1 MKFVKWNLMTIF
13 AFMFSIKLSTAIF
26 CMKRLAYASFKP
38 QSFILQL
45 KKYAKY
51 NRKLLLSIYH
61 SSLKIL
67 NLHRKSKYQQNK
79 NIARFLKHKLRA
91 LCSYFNDIWIF
102 YANLKFSVSSYWKQ
116 SLFYSLFSL
125 IRIEYFSIF
134 LHFCPLP
141 VTDEFPHVSLQF
153 KVQRNKHKH
162 WPKQK

>member
-26 CMKRLAYASFKP
+26 CMNWLAYASFKP
-38 QSFILQL
+38 QSFISQL

-51 NRKLLLSIYH
+51 SKKLLLSIYH

-91 LCSYFNDIWIF
+91 LCSYFNDILIF
-102 YANLKFSVSSYWKQ
+102 YANLKFSVSSYWNDCHYFFH
-116 SLFYSLFSL
+116 SL
-125 IRIEYFSIF
+125 
-134 LHFCPLP
+134 
-141 VTDEFPHVSLQF
+141 VSLKSNFLQSF
-153 KVQRNKHKH
+153 CILVIWR
-162 WPKQK
+162 

>member
-1 MKFVKWNLMTIF
+1 MKFIKWNLMIIF
-13 AFMFSIKLSTAIF
+13 VFMFSIKLSTAIF
-26 CMKRLAYASFKP
+26 CMNWLAYASFKP

-102 YANLKFSVSSYWKQ
+102 YANLKFSVSSYWNDCHYFIHFLVSSELNIFQ
-116 SLFYSLFSL
+116 SFC
-125 IRIEYFSIF
+125 IF
-134 LHFCPLP
+134 VLCRWQMSFLM
-141 VTDEFPHVSLQF
+141 
-153 KVQRNKHKH
+153 
-162 WPKQK
+162 

>member
-13 AFMFSIKLSTAIF
+13 AFMFLIKLSTAIF
-26 CMKRLAYASFKP
+26 CMNWLAYASFKP

-61 SSLKIL
+61 GSLKIL

-102 YANLKFSVSSYWKQ
+102 YANLKFSMSSYWNDCHYFIHFLVSSELNIFQ
-116 SLFYSLFSL
+116 SFC
-125 IRIEYFSIF
+125 IF
-134 LHFCPLP
+134 VLCRWQMSFLM
-141 VTDEFPHVSLQF
+141 
-153 KVQRNKHKH
+153 
-162 WPKQK
+162 

>member
-1 MKFVKWNLMTIF
+1 MKFIKWNLMIIF
-13 AFMFSIKLSTAIF
+13 VFMFSIKLSTAIF
-26 CMKRLAYASFKP
+26 CMNWLAYASFKP

-91 LCSYFNDIWIF
+91 LCSYFNDILIF
-102 YANLKFSVSSYWKQ
+102 YANLKFSVSSYWNDCRYFFHFLVSSKSNFLQ
-116 SLFYSLFSL
+116 SFC
-125 IRIEYFSIF
+125 IF
-134 LHFCPLP
+134 
-141 VTDEFPHVSLQF
+141 VIWQ
-153 KVQRNKHKH
+153 
-162 WPKQK
+162 

>member
-1 MKFVKWNLMTIF
+1 MKFIKWNLMIIF
-13 AFMFSIKLSTAIF
+13 VFMFSIKLSTAIF
-26 CMKRLAYASFKP
+26 CMNWLAYASFKP

-102 YANLKFSVSSYWKQ
+102 YANLKFSVSSYWNDCRYFFHFLVSSESNFLQ
-116 SLFYSLFSL
+116 SFSMFV
-125 IRIEYFSIF
+125 IWQWQIGF
-134 LHFCPLP
+134 LM
-141 VTDEFPHVSLQF
+141 
-153 KVQRNKHKH
+153 
-162 WPKQK
+162 